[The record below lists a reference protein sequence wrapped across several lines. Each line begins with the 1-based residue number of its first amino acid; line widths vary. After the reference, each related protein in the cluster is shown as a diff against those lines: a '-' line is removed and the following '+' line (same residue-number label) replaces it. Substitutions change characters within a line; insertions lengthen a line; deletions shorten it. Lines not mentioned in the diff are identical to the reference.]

1 MVIAII
7 VLIIIFVISV
17 MMCLTYYVKW
27 YQEKLISQYYKT
39 HLERII
45 CGDNI
50 VSESFAVI
58 CEAFGVEEGDLR
70 DYICTY
76 QKEKEK

>member
-1 MVIAII
+1 MVIALI

-17 MMCLTYYVKW
+17 MMCLAYYVKW
-27 YQEKLISQYYKT
+27 YQETQISQYYRT
-39 HLERII
+39 RLEWII
-45 CGDNI
+45 CGDSI

-58 CEAFGVEEGDLR
+58 CEAYNIEEGDLR
-70 DYICTY
+70 NYISAY